1 MINEFLQFLKK
12 QKLANHFARH
22 DLLFLL
28 RPLQTFRANLP
39 LASLL
44 RRPSA
49 RPPVRRVIDYL
60 QKNPQSMAAVL
71 AVRLALNY
79 KTCPPRLPERILR
92 GGEIFKTALTAK
104 DRRSREKLLAELAAR
119 DWPDFDFGDLQKNL
133 DLNLDMRLLAAE
145 LERLSGAAAEY
156 PGCLK
161 FAVNWPETSQERLV
175 LDFSAP
181 TEYTM
186 CLKEKAQQNL
196 AEIFF
201 RLFYWKS
208 LLVLDWPAIACD
220 AEGKVAWLDF
230 SLLKDVDSSLRA
242 RALDYLHRRSIPRTP
257 AEHDLKRALDL
268 LTVYCPQVDLT
279 AMAEEISCC
288 PLPEFT
294 TDDLRRGAQTLK
306 RLQQLGMSAGHIDS
320 PAETSP
326 QEIAYLLDS
335 KRRLRESSFRKASF
349 YYWGPLLL
357 AAYAL
362 YYYF

>member
-119 DWPDFDFGDLQKNL
+119 DWPDFDFGNLQKNL

-145 LERLSGAAAEY
+145 LERLSGA
-156 PGCLK
+156 
-161 FAVNWPETSQERLV
+161 
-175 LDFSAP
+175 SA
-181 TEYTM
+181 
-186 CLKEKAQQNL
+186 
-196 AEIFF
+196 
-201 RLFYWKS
+201 
-208 LLVLDWPAIACD
+208 
-220 AEGKVAWLDF
+220 
-230 SLLKDVDSSLRA
+230 
-242 RALDYLHRRSIPRTP
+242 
-257 AEHDLKRALDL
+257 
-268 LTVYCPQVDLT
+268 
-279 AMAEEISCC
+279 
-288 PLPEFT
+288 
-294 TDDLRRGAQTLK
+294 
-306 RLQQLGMSAGHIDS
+306 
-320 PAETSP
+320 
-326 QEIAYLLDS
+326 
-335 KRRLRESSFRKASF
+335 
-349 YYWGPLLL
+349 
-357 AAYAL
+357 
-362 YYYF
+362 